1 MVMTTLIIAVTS
13 MIKIHSV
20 VHGQGVI
27 TTKDNAQF
35 ISLSKGGT
43 IDKIFFAEGAMVK
56 KGDLLAKVVNL
67 DLQKEYE
74 RIKAQQDFLIKDIKE
89 LSSILNREEGLGR
102 FVTSHD
108 LSIINNREVSANIEL
123 VSSQIKTKDIRFRSL
138 GSEVSGLERQLTG
151 KKAEVA
157 LLTEEVEIL
166 TPLVKKGISPYTN
179 FLNKKQSLIKLTSE
193 MNDTENNI
201 NLKKNELDLVT
212 NEIRALDNELRFSL
226 SKQLSKNQ
234 QELDVINSP
243 LKILQQ
249 QIEEEN
255 VRSPVNGVIY
265 KINKSASTQGGV
277 IQAAD
282 LLFEIKPMVNTML
295 AEVKINP
302 KYRDQIYIGEQV
314 KVDILSI
321 IRAKGKSYEAT
332 IDKIS
337 PDSYE
342 ESSNGGMQR
351 YYKVVIVFNVND
363 DDINWLKPGMTV
375 DASVI
380 TGKHSIMQYLVSPL
394 LKGVDKAFSEPVNP
408 VRYG

>member
-1 MVMTTLIIAVTS
+1 MNRKQSDYLILIIMVMTTLIISVTS

-43 IDKIFFAEGAMVK
+43 IDKIFVAEGAMVK

-234 QELDVINSP
+234 QELKAIQKKVNPHYNLSP
-243 LKILQQ
+243 T
-249 QIEEEN
+249 
-255 VRSPVNGVIY
+255 
-265 KINKSASTQGGV
+265 A
-277 IQAAD
+277 
-282 LLFEIKPMVNTML
+282 
-295 AEVKINP
+295 
-302 KYRDQIYIGEQV
+302 
-314 KVDILSI
+314 
-321 IRAKGKSYEAT
+321 
-332 IDKIS
+332 
-337 PDSYE
+337 
-342 ESSNGGMQR
+342 
-351 YYKVVIVFNVND
+351 
-363 DDINWLKPGMTV
+363 
-375 DASVI
+375 
-380 TGKHSIMQYLVSPL
+380 
-394 LKGVDKAFSEPVNP
+394 VDKFLLWESAINTIRSH
-408 VRYG
+408 RW